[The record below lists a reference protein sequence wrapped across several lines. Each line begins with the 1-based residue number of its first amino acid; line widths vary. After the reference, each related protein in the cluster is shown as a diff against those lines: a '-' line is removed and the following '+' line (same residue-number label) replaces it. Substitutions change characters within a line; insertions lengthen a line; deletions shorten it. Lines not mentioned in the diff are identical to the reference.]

1 MLIVTMVCLSIIA
14 PGVESAL
21 KYPCP
26 EIYVCVKKRREKT
39 ETLKRQESK
48 KKQEVQQHAW
58 RKVPEKSKGHTEL
71 IY

>member
-1 MLIVTMVCLSIIA
+1 MSIVPMVCLSIIA

-21 KYPCP
+21 KICP

-48 KKQEVQQHAW
+48 KKQEVQQHA
-58 RKVPEKSKGHTEL
+58 
-71 IY
+71 

>member
-1 MLIVTMVCLSIIA
+1 MSIVPMVCLSIIA

-21 KYPCP
+21 KICP